1 MQLTI
6 GTGQK
11 TMCTLNK
18 MAENLNSILVRN
30 IFRIICLFY
39 FVFLNKKYLSAKCK
53 HLITKHINYFFS
65 EKSVCNDSCHNF
77 LLYLLAKH
85 MGSKNYFELEP
96 RKCWFGLTSNDIIA
110 GDGR

>member
-1 MQLTI
+1 
-6 GTGQK
+6 
-11 TMCTLNK
+11 
-18 MAENLNSILVRN
+18 MAENLSSSLVRN
-30 IFRIICLFY
+30 IFRTICLLN
-39 FVFLNKKYLSAKCK
+39 FVFSKQKIQKKLSAKCK
-53 HLITKHINYFFS
+53 HLIPKHINYFFS
-65 EKSVCNDSCHNF
+65 EKSVCYNDSCHNF